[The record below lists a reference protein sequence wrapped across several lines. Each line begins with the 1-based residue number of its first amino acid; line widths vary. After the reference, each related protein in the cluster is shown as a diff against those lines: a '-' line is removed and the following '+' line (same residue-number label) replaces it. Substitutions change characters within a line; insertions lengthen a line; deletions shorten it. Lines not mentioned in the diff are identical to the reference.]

1 MDITWNH
8 YYNVVYK
15 ISSVTG
21 AWPYMKPGARIFRLT
36 ILTITMLTIFIPQI
50 AYQSTCKKDIY
61 CTFEASTSY
70 LLTFAASLKVYTFQ
84 FNISTM
90 RSLTRHL
97 SVDWNEVEN
106 PEEYKIMKSYAEN
119 SRRFSMMYSAYCLM
133 ATFTFMC
140 TSLVPFAL
148 DFMLPL
154 NQSRPVIP
162 PYPGYYFVDVREYFL
177 PIFCHSLVAWDILM
191 IGIMAHD
198 CMYVTYVEHVCSL
211 FAVTGHRFERLF
223 YNDRNQLTEV
233 VDRND
238 MYYKRISFIVHT
250 HRKSLKFAELLEDTF
265 TIPFAIQILIVTMG
279 MSITLLQISQENG
292 PILEKIRY
300 ALYVIGQLIHLFL
313 FSLEGQKLIDHSL
326 QTREKIYNSSWYKA
340 SVRSQKL
347 IMMVMIKCLRPSFLS
362 AGKIYIFSLESFT
375 TILQTSMSY
384 FTVLASFQ

>member
-84 FNISTM
+84 FNISTSKIP
-90 RSLTRHL
+90 RST
-97 SVDWNEVEN
+97 
-106 PEEYKIMKSYAEN
+106 KIMKSYAEN
-119 SRRFSMMYSAYCLM
+119 SRRFSMIVLLNGDIYVYVYVS
-133 ATFTFMC
+133 C
-140 TSLVPFAL
+140 TVRTRFHVA
-148 DFMLPL
+148 L